1 MKENF
6 ARHLSK
12 EQKTFSR
19 ETQALLDYGTK
30 NEINGVATLLCKV
43 LPSFRPHIKFRD
55 VGCYVTL
62 EDEKVFFI
70 SSPDGEGVA
79 ENRLEMTFE
88 IKCPSKAKPY
98 MSPVFL
104 EVPARYVTQVL
115 AQMNSAPT
123 PVKECIILSWTP
135 ESSTA
140 FLIQNDQDLW
150 HNILFLGASPDG
162 IVM

>member
-1 MKENF
+1 MRYMVSPHYS
-6 ARHLSK
+6 A
-12 EQKTFSR
+12 
-19 ETQALLDYGTK
+19 
-30 NEINGVATLLCKV
+30 KV
-43 LPSFRPHIKFRD
+43 LQSFRQHIKLRN

-104 EVPARYVTQVL
+104 EVL
-115 AQMNSAPT
+115 AQMNSGPT
-123 PVKECIILSWTP
+123 HVKECIILSWTP
-135 ESSTA
+135 GSSTA
-140 FLIQNDQDLW
+140 SQ
-150 HNILFLGASPDG
+150 A
-162 IVM
+162 